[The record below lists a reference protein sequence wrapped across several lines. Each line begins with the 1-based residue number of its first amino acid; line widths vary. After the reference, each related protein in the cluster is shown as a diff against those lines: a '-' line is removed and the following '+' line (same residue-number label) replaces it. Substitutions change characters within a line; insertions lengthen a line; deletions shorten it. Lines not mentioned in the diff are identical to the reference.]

1 MEPADDPAA
10 GGHHLVRALAAVPD
24 QRPAH
29 SRPHQRHGPCLAA
42 RLPEPAPV
50 RPGAGLRCPAPLR
63 SGGDRG
69 HRRHQHAAGGTL
81 ALAAPGAGRA
91 DQPHCRRPPRS
102 AGHRHPV
109 RRGLVPPARRPAA
122 AHRAAEC
129 RPPGNPHHP
138 GGGQGRRHQQLPAAL
153 PAGPDRGGQHAGTH
167 HLPFRPRRS
176 GARPVHG
183 GRPPASAV
191 LGPGGPHG
199 PEQPQRDAE
208 HAARSALGRARAH
221 AARRPEGAA
230 TDPLGRRPAAGR
242 CLTRAAEGTQGSAGQ
257 HRHRLGRLLREP
269 SGRCP
274 APAHL
279 GAGAARRRRR
289 SADHP
294 SLQATAV
301 ASPAGQHRSAG
312 GAAHHAAALPHQP
325 VPGPHHRGGG
335 QRPDPA
341 GQLAGLPH
349 RLVAGPGR
357 HAHLHLPGLPALEL
371 ATAVGCFDGPVA
383 PGPLTGT
390 VWRRLRRPQCRTCL
404 ARAHL
409 GPAQPRADGRPA
421 GGQAQPLPVGQSAE
435 PAPSGPGGRP
445 RTAAAAA
452 QPALSQCL
460 RQRGRMLHD
469 PVGLLPDHLRQAAA
483 QLPGRALPVG
493 R

>member
-1 MEPADDPAA
+1 MEPADDPVA
-10 GGHHLVRALAAVPD
+10 GGHHLVRALAAVPG
-24 QRPAH
+24 QRPAR
-29 SRPHQRHGPCLAA
+29 SRPHQRHGSCLAA

-50 RPGAGLRCPAPLR
+50 RPGAGLRCPAALR

-81 ALAAPGAGRA
+81 ALAAPGTGRA
-91 DQPHCRRPPRS
+91 DQPHRRRSPRS

-109 RRGLVPPARRPAA
+109 RRGLGPPERRPAA

-129 RPPGNPHHP
+129 CPPGHPHHP
-138 GGGQGRRHQQLPAAL
+138 GRGQGRRHQQLPAAL
-153 PAGPDRGGQHAGTH
+153 PAGRDRSGQHAGTH
-167 HLPFRPRRS
+167 HLPYRSRRS

-183 GRPPASAV
+183 RRPPAGDV

-208 HAARSALGRARAH
+208 HAAGAALGRARSH
-221 AARRPEGAA
+221 AARRAEAA
-230 TDPLGRRPAAGR
+230 AADPLGCRPAAR
-242 CLTRAAEGTQGSAGQ
+242 RRLARPAERAQGPAGQ
-257 HRHRLGRLLREP
+257 HCHRLGRLLREP
-269 SGRCP
+269 PGRRP
-274 APAHL
+274 TPAHL
-279 GAGAARRRRR
+279 GAGAACRRRR

-294 SLQATAV
+294 SLQATPV
-301 ASPAGQHRSAG
+301 APPAGQHRSRG

-341 GQLAGLPH
+341 DQLAGLPC

-357 HAHLHLPGLPALEL
+357 HAHLHLSGLPALEL
-371 ATAVGCFDGPVA
+371 APPVRGLGGSLA
-383 PGPLTGT
+383 PGPLPGT
-390 VWRRLRRPQCRTCL
+390 LRRRLWRTQRRAGL

-421 GGQAQPLPVGQSAE
+421 GGQAQPLPVGQPAE
-435 PAPSGPGGRP
+435 PAPPGPGGRP
-445 RTAAAAA
+445 RTAATAA
-452 QPALSQCL
+452 QPALSQRL
-460 RQRGRMLHD
+460 RQRGRMLHH

-483 QLPGRALPVG
+483 QLPGRALPAG